1 MPRDSRLYMT
11 FPNSFP
17 FHKKITRLS
26 VEARWAFVEM
36 NGYSRVKDLDG
47 IIPIVDAEFEWGA
60 AILAELCGSHP
71 ARPLVYLDG
80 ENYIIR
86 EYAEH
91 QQTTADRAKT
101 SEDKSRAGK
110 LGAAARWGGRDMASA
125 NQVPDRPMA
134 ADSQSTEYRE
144 QIEGYVPEDS
154 LVSSGVADAP
164 TRPEIDGLLTLLD
177 EGIRGNGA
185 RVPTRTKA
193 NRDAMRLLIDK
204 DGKKPEQVAAA
215 IRWSQANEFWRSII
229 LSASSLRKS
238 YDKLSLQAQAER
250 EKKSARPSKDQQAM
264 DVLAMGARLQQQ
276 EIEQ

>member
-17 FHKKITRLS
+17 WHKKITRLS

-36 NGYSRVKDLDG
+36 NGYSRVRDLDG
-47 IIPIVDAEFEWGA
+47 IIPVVDAEFEWTLA
-60 AILAELCGSHP
+60 VLAELVGSHP

-80 ENYIIR
+80 DNYVIR

-101 SEDKSRAGK
+101 AEDKSRAGK
-110 LGAAARWGGRDMASA
+110 AGAAARWGNRDMAPA
-125 NQVPDRPMA
+125 IHVPDNRLA
-134 ADSQSTEYRE
+134 ENDQSTEYRE
-144 QIEGYVPEDS
+144 QIEGYVSEVS
-154 LVSSGVADAP
+154 LVSSEVE
-164 TRPEIDGLLTLLD
+164 TTSRPEIESLLD
-177 EGIRGNGA
+177 LLDSEIRGNGA
-185 RVPTRTKA
+185 KPPKRNKK
-193 NRDAMRLLIDK
+193 NRDAMRLLLDK
-204 DGKKPEQVAAA
+204 DGKTPEKVAAA
-215 IRWSQANEFWRSII
+215 IRWSQRHEFWRSVI
-229 LSASSLRKS
+229 LSASSLRHS

-276 EIEQ
+276 EIEK